1 MFAFFGN
8 AAGVFEVEKRSTAYI
23 TTLMKKRLKIIA
35 IIITG
40 LCAIAVVGRM
50 FYMVLCISCTYP
62 PIQTYKFNG
71 SVADLDS
78 SLRNFAMSNPA
89 VTYKFSRRDS
99 SAEEDNGDRDL
110 EIELKKDTSTI
121 SYGLV
126 CDQNENTTDVKVVSA
141 FIKNSINGGYVAE
154 APGVKKLLGV
164 FEKDFLAPFEDG
176 DDRMKKKMIATSTC
190 CNLQQPFHE

>member
-1 MFAFFGN
+1 LFAFFGD
-8 AAGVFEVEKRSTAYI
+8 AAGVFKIEKRSTAYI
-23 TTLMKKRLKIIA
+23 TTVMKKRLKIIA
-35 IIITG
+35 IIIAG

-50 FYMVLCISCTYP
+50 FYMVICISCTSP
-62 PIQTYKFNG
+62 PIQKYEFQG

-78 SLRNFAMSNPA
+78 SLQNFAMSNPA
-89 VTYKFSRRDS
+89 ITYKFSRRDS

-126 CDQNENTTDVKVVSA
+126 CDQNENTTDIEVVSA

-154 APGVKKLLGV
+154 APGVKKLMNV
-164 FEKDFLAPFEDG
+164 FEKDFLVRFEDG
-176 DDRMKKKMIATSTC
+176 DDRLQKK
-190 CNLQQPFHE
+190 